1 MKKLYKP
8 RSEIFNLMGRGQV
21 SMEFLLIM
29 GVAFVMIIPV
39 LILFLT
45 QSQDMQ
51 EDVSAAQ
58 VNKLADELVDAAD
71 NVYYL
76 GTPSKKTIKA
86 YMPNFIESFNFTS
99 NRIIINVNTGSRQYS
114 IFKVTA
120 ANLTGTLSTE
130 VGLHVIEITADN
142 NGVKIE
148 G

>member
-58 VNKLADELVDAAD
+58 IDKLANELVNAAD

-76 GTPSKKTIKA
+76 GAPSKKTIKA
-86 YMPNFIESFNFTS
+86 YMPSFVKNINFTS
-99 NRIIINVNTGSRQYS
+99 NRIIVNIDTGDRQYS

-120 ANLTGTLSTE
+120 ANVSGTLSTDI
-130 VGLHVIEITADN
+130 GLHVIEITAES